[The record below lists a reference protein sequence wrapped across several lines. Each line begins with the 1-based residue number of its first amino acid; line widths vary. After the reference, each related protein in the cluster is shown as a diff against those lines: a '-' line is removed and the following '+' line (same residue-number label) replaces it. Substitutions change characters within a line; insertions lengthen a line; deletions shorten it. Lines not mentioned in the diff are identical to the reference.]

1 MTNKNDS
8 LFRPL
13 EIVHDFNF
21 IVYLS
26 LKRFNLLTNSI
37 YCDNINIT

>member
-1 MTNKNDS
+1 MISKNDS

-21 IVYLS
+21 LPFNCNQNTKLLS
-26 LKRFNLLTNSI
+26 PKER
-37 YCDNINIT
+37 INQVF